1 MNSPGQF
8 PVSNALIMLMVDTI
22 LYLLIAAYLDAVFPG
37 EYGKAKHPLF
47 IFKLSFWKHVFCGDE
62 ETGLTRQRSLLN
74 SPQPTQ
80 EDHAGDTEDVSDE
93 MMGNKVIR

>member
-1 MNSPGQF
+1 M
-8 PVSNALIMLMVDTI
+8 LIVDTI
-22 LYLLIAAYLDAVFPG
+22 LYLLIAAYLHAVFPG

-47 IFKLSFWKHVFCGDE
+47 IFKLSFWKHACSRDE
-62 ETGLTRQRSLLN
+62 DTGLARQRSLSN

-80 EDHAGDTEDVSDE
+80 EDHAGDIEDVSDA